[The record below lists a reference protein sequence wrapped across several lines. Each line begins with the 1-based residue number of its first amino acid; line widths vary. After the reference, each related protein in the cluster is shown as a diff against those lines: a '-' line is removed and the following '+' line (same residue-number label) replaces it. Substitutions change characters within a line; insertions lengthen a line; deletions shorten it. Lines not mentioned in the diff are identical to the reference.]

1 MDAKYKGKYVYHI
14 TSIDNL
20 DSIIKNG
27 LLATNIKN
35 EKGIEHTDIAN
46 GTIQERRANTKV
58 PCGHKGTIH
67 DYVPFYFASRTPML
81 LGVINK
87 KNCDQP
93 YLVYLCLSI
102 DVVDRDDVVF
112 TDASANTNEVPNFY
126 SDSNNLDK
134 LKWDIINSNVW
145 TYSDEERHY
154 HMAELLVH
162 KKVDISEIS
171 CIVVFNDDIKKN
183 VEYIFKSNK
192 VNPPTIVYDN
202 FNGCHFWF
210 SKFFIETRKQEEL
223 ITGPRILKNNYLAYQ
238 NFVQNKRDEYKGKF
252 LYESIK
258 DCVDALDKDFCC
270 LDITA
275 KLKGLIIGYGNLKDK
290 TLIEHT
296 IDVVKELRQLHE
308 YKILSADEKLLL
320 DLSAYLHDVGKSSVK
335 YKGNIIDKPY
345 LDHPSDSMTYT
356 AEILVN
362 TISNLDKEHIRKIL
376 LLVGYHD
383 LIGDCV
389 GKGRSIKQIID
400 IISSPEDLNLLFA
413 ISKADA
419 KANDVSFYKE
429 ICNKEKLIRKE
440 VLNR

>member
-1 MDAKYKGKYVYHI
+1 MDEKYKGRYVYHL

-27 LLATNIKN
+27 LLATNVKN
-35 EKGIEHTDIAN
+35 EKGIKHTDIAN

-58 PCGHKGTIH
+58 PCGPKCTIH

-93 YLVYLCLSI
+93 YLVYLCLNI

-112 TDASANTNEVPNFY
+112 TDASANTNDVPHFY
-126 SDSNNLDK
+126 SDSCNLDK
-134 LKWDIINSNVW
+134 LKWDIINSNAW
-145 TYSDEERHY
+145 TFSDDERHY

-171 CIVVFNDDIKKN
+171 SIVVFNDAIKKN
-183 VEYIFKSNK
+183 VEDIFESNK
-192 VNPPTIVYDN
+192 INAPTIVFDN

-210 SKFFIETRKQEEL
+210 SKFFMDERKNEEW
-223 ITGPRILKNNYLAYQ
+223 ITGPKMLKQQFELIQQKILDYKATNKEAY
-238 NFVQNKRDEYKGKF
+238 
-252 LYESIK
+252 LYESVK

-275 KLKGLIIGYGNLKDK
+275 KLKGLIIGYGSLKDQS
-290 TLIEHT
+290 LIEHS
-296 IDVVKELRQLHE
+296 INVVSELRQLQE
-308 YKILSADEKLLL
+308 YKDFPEDVKNTL
-320 DLSAYLHDVGKSSVK
+320 DLCAYLHDVGKYSAK
-335 YKGNIIDKPY
+335 NNENIIDRQY
-345 LDHPSDSMTYT
+345 LDHPSDSMKYT
-356 AEILVN
+356 AKILAES
-362 TISNLDKEHIRKIL
+362 ISNLDKEQIRKIL

-400 IISSPEDLNLLFA
+400 IISSPEDLNLLFV

-419 KANDVSFYKE
+419 KANDVSFYNE
-429 ICNKEKLIRKE
+429 ICNKEKQIRKE
-440 VLNR
+440 VLN